1 KITDT
6 DLAIACKRSSVQRRN
21 SIHKLAMPFSPSLLT
36 CRKALICCTRRK
48 QSRLDGKAI
57 YGYVVH
63 FLCFTPKK
71 FRVVDVATPIVE
83 HRNLVINTFRVH
95 LSAKAVSGVAL
106 LFVFSLFEV
115 CSRR

>member
-1 KITDT
+1 MIEYP
-6 DLAIACKRSSVQRRN
+6 
-21 SIHKLAMPFSPSLLT
+21 KLAASCSFHAFDNGGGSEEYVLATAGGRQFKVSGLAYKIL
-36 CRKALICCTRRK
+36 
-48 QSRLDGKAI
+48 SRLDGKAI
-57 YGYVVH
+57 YGYVVQ